1 MQLPQ
6 DTEKSIFGAVT
17 IVSANYLPLAQT
29 LAESFYRYHP
39 GSLFWICLCDYASY
53 ETIDKIYESGAI
65 PIPFDCLGIPDSE
78 RTKYRYSI
86 LELNTAIKPYA
97 LKYCFNK
104 CKSLRAVAYLDPD
117 IKVYSYLA
125 DVWDPLLAGECDQCL
140 TPHLLTPINDQYNPT
155 ILNIIQAGTYNLG
168 FIGLA
173 RSNYVYSFLEWWS
186 EMLFLDCEVDI
197 PRGLFTDQ
205 KWIDLVPGFNPKCKI
220 IYNPAY
226 NVSYWNLHE
235 RTIETR
241 DDCFFVNGQP
251 LAFYH
256 FSGFS
261 PLVPHVLSKHQD
273 RHTFENREDVKML
286 FSEYA
291 ADLLAH
297 DYDQQS
303 KSRYAFDNLTET
315 VENSPVFRSI
325 MMQCMRD
332 QVSYPCP
339 SSNLR
344 QFSEF
349 ILVPR
354 FRGKRII
361 SLFLEQLL
369 KMRQDVAEYYE
380 LNTYLTASNLLQLD
394 HWLYS
399 PASRELKL
407 LSWLSYIEAQGLRPL
422 ISTNPADWSK
432 TFPVTIKRIEF
443 VFDIN
448 LTLKKNLDLFFES
461 SPASLDDLSSRV
473 LDRDLNWCTES
484 IIRFCDIV
492 CSRIDLLDHFNMF
505 SNVSDVKHLLDWAY
519 QDETAHKSGIA
530 YEDWSLFRLVL
541 ESNPRF
547 LLECLQYKIPTLSL
561 PKSFPSLKSLRLWR
575 KRELSLNLAG
585 YFDSPTGVGEAARC
599 IERCSTENP
608 RLHVAKVTIP
618 SPYNSYRHDDHPSET
633 GRSSHFVEPNCS
645 MTILNADSTGL
656 IRKMLP
662 QTFFSRH
669 YGHIGLW
676 HWETPKLPERYTTDM
691 QLFSRIFVTSHYA
704 KLAVSQSTNVPV
716 DILPLCTDPLEIE
729 TYTTRVT
736 PSFRGALDKYCA
748 NRFTI
753 GFAYD
758 AKSFSI
764 RKNPEA
770 VIKVAAMVKEVY
782 PSLGVVIKVSS
793 PNLCGYE
800 FARFLATAE
809 RLGAYVILDDLK
821 KSDVYYFLNRIDAF
835 VSLHRAEG
843 FGLMLLEAMSL
854 GTLAVATD
862 YSGNKDFM
870 TSENSIPVPY
880 KPMSLDKDF
889 GPYDKGTVWADPDVS
904 YCCDAIIECINN
916 PGLKARLENL
926 ALQQINQ
933 NYSPL
938 SVGSKLEQLLLYPQ
952 S

>member
-6 DTEKSIFGAVT
+6 DTETAIFGAVT

-29 LAESFYRYHP
+29 LAESFLRHHP
-39 GSLFWICLCDYASY
+39 GSLFWICLCDHASDK
-53 ETIDKIYESGAI
+53 TIEKIYESGAI

-97 LKYCFNK
+97 LKYCFNQY
-104 CKSLRAVAYLDPD
+104 KSLSAVAYLDPD

-125 DVWDPLLAGECDQCL
+125 DVWDPLLTGEYDQCL
-140 TPHLLTPINDQYNPT
+140 TPHMLTPTNDQYNPT

-186 EMLFLDCEVDI
+186 EMLYLDCEVDI

-220 IYNPAY
+220 IHNPAY
-226 NVSYWNLHE
+226 NVAYWNLHE

-241 DDCFFVNGQP
+241 DNCFFVNGQP

-261 PLVPHVLSKHQD
+261 PLVPHVISKHQD
-273 RHTFENREDVKML
+273 RHKFETREDPKML

-291 ADLLAH
+291 ADLLDH

-303 KSRYAFDNLTET
+303 KTRYAFDHLTET
-315 VENSPVFRSI
+315 VENSPVFRLI
-325 MMQCMRD
+325 MMRCMRC
-332 QVSYPCP
+332 QLPYPSP
-339 SSNLR
+339 SSKLR

-354 FRGKRII
+354 FRGNRII
-361 SLFLEQLL
+361 SLFLEHLFIL
-369 KMRQDVAEYYE
+369 RPDVAQHCK
-380 LNTYLTASNLLQLD
+380 LDKHLTASGLLQLD
-394 HWLYS
+394 DWLYS
-399 PASRELKL
+399 SAARELNL
-407 LSWLSYIEAQGLRPL
+407 SSWLSYIETQGLRPL

-432 TFPVTIKRIEF
+432 TLAVSLNCKEY

-448 LTLKKNLDLFFES
+448 LTLKKNLELFFDFA
-461 SPASLDDLSSRV
+461 PVSLDDLSSRV
-473 LDRDLNWCTES
+473 LDRDLNWRIES

-492 CSRIDLLDHFNMF
+492 CSRIDLLDHFDMF
-505 SNVSDVKHLLDWAY
+505 SNISDVKLLLDWACK
-519 QDETAHKSGIA
+519 DESARKSGIE
-530 YEDWSLFRLVL
+530 YEDWSLFSLVL
-541 ESNPRF
+541 ETNPIF
-547 LLECLQYKIPTLSL
+547 LLQCLQYKIPKLSM
-561 PKSFPSLKSLRLWR
+561 PKSSASLKSLRLWK
-575 KRELSLNLAG
+575 KRELSINLAG

-599 IERCSTENP
+599 IDRCSTENP

-618 SPYNSYRHDDHPSET
+618 SPHNSYRLDVHPSEA

-645 MTILNADSTGL
+645 MTILNADSTDL
-656 IRKMLP
+656 IRKTLP

-691 QLFSRIFVTSHYA
+691 QLFSRIFVTSRYA
-704 KLAVSQSTNVPV
+704 QLAVSQSTNVPV
-716 DILPLCTDPLEIE
+716 DILPLCTDPFTME
-729 TYTTRVT
+729 TYMTRST
-736 PSFRGALDKYCA
+736 PSFRDDLDRYCA

-758 AKSFSI
+758 SKSFSV

-770 VIKVAAMVKEVY
+770 VIKLAAMVKEVY

-793 PNLCGYE
+793 PNLCGYD

-809 RLGAYVILDDLK
+809 GLGAYVILDDLN
-821 KSDVYYFLNRIDAF
+821 KSDVYYFLKRIDAF

-862 YSGNKDFM
+862 YSGNTDFM
-870 TSENSIPVPY
+870 TSDNSILVPY
-880 KPMSLDKDF
+880 KPISLDKDF

-916 PGLKARLENL
+916 PSLKARLENL
-926 ALQQINQ
+926 GLQEISQ

-938 SVGSKLEQLLLYPQ
+938 SVGSKLEQLLLHP
-952 S
+952 